1 VRYSCEYCY
10 ILALLYTGVVR
21 DLIFP
26 KEPEESVLQCQ
37 PCTTISI
44 TDIKSQCH
52 VVEKMGVLVDLLN
65 SKGQGKNKLVV
76 LEIKVSLHS
85 GHKKF

>member
-1 VRYSCEYCY
+1 
-10 ILALLYTGVVR
+10 
-21 DLIFP
+21 
-26 KEPEESVLQCQ
+26 
-37 PCTTISI
+37 
-44 TDIKSQCH
+44 
-52 VVEKMGVLVDLLN
+52 VEKMGVLVDLLN